1 MSEIIIR
8 NLKESDI
15 VNGFLDTLKSLTVV
29 GTISEDAAKQRFN
42 EIMNDSNYIIKVA
55 EIDGKIVGSTTLFIE
70 LKFIHELGKVGHIED
85 VVTDK
90 NFQGRGIGKKIILS
104 LLEDAEKKGCYKTIL
119 DCDDDVMPF
128 YEKINFEGKSFHK
141 HGNCMRFD
149 HTN

>member
-1 MSEIIIR
+1 MVEVIIR
-8 NLKESDI
+8 NLEENDLT
-15 VNGFLDTLKSLTVV
+15 NGFLDTLKSLTVV
-29 GTISEDAAKQRFN
+29 GTIPEDVAKQRFS
-42 EIMNDSNYIIKVA
+42 EIMSDPNYIIKVA

-90 NFQGRGIGKKIILS
+90 NFQGLGIGKKIILS
-104 LLEDAEKKGCYKTIL
+104 LLEEAEKKGCYKTIL
-119 DCDDDVMPF
+119 DCDDEVIPF